1 MEVEKIKSKTDK
13 QVSIIKLK
21 KRVNLKD
28 DFSRSKFFAPKENPA
43 TV

>member
-1 MEVEKIKSKTDK
+1 MEVEKTKSKTAK

-21 KRVNLKD
+21 NKVNLKD
-28 DFSRSKFFAPKENPA
+28 DFSRSKFFAPKEKPA

>member
-1 MEVEKIKSKTDK
+1 MEKENTKSKTAK

-21 KRVNLKD
+21 NKVNLKD
-28 DFSRSKFFAPKENPA
+28 DFNRPKFFAPKENPA